1 MTREQKTKSK
11 GSHTRNAKSKQRVAP
26 AGATLIPDTTQTT
39 ADTTNT
45 VSDET
50 QIPDPLKTTGT
61 TNASNVTTSSQ
72 QEQGEAS
79 PPSSVQQSA
88 ARDQQVPWTGVQPSW
103 PSWPTSKPGPRST
116 PPAPGMHSINKFRP
130 EQFEEVGYNQQTGEP
145 ATQSPFRSLPDAR
158 TTGPT
163 SFDQPTAQDVLGKRK
178 QRL

>member
-1 MTREQKTKSK
+1 MAREQKTRSK
-11 GSHTRNAKSKQRVAP
+11 VSQTRNTRSKQRVAP
-26 AGATLIPDTTQTT
+26 AAATLVSDTTS
-39 ADTTNT
+39 T

-50 QIPDPLKTTGT
+50 QIPEHVMTTDT

-72 QEQGEAS
+72 QGQGEAN

-88 ARDQQVPWTGVQPSW
+88 TSDQQVAWTGVQPSW

-116 PPAPGMHSINKFRP
+116 PPAPGMYSINRFRP

-163 SFDQPTAQDVLGKRK
+163 SFDQPTAQDVVGKRK
-178 QRL
+178 RRL